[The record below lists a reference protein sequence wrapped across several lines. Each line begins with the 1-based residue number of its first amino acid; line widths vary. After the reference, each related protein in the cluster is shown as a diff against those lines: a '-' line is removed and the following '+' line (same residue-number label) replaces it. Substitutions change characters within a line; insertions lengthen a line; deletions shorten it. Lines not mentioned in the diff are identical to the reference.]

1 MIEFDKNTAVVFP
14 GQGSQIVGMGADLYE
29 SSEEAKN
36 IFKEVNQ
43 TLDRNLSDII
53 FSGSQ
58 EQLNK
63 TENAQPAITATS
75 LAATKAFTTFCA
87 EPFGLSIIG
96 SLIIKFALYF

>member
-75 LAATKAFTTFCA
+75 LACLAVFK
-87 EPFGLSIIG
+87 E
-96 SLIIKFALYF
+96 

>member
-43 TLDRNLSDII
+43 TLD
-53 FSGSQ
+53 
-58 EQLNK
+58 
-63 TENAQPAITATS
+63 
-75 LAATKAFTTFCA
+75 
-87 EPFGLSIIG
+87 
-96 SLIIKFALYF
+96 